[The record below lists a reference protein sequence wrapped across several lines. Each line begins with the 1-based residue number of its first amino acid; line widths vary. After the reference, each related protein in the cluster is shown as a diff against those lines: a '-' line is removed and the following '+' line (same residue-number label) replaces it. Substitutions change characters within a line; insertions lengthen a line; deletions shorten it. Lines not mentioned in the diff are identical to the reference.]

1 MAGEIV
7 SLDLS
12 NAKHIKRASRADTT
26 PTIGVIST
34 APGVLLG
41 KELTN
46 AKPVALSGRV
56 PVKVNNEGGVIAIGD
71 RITLSSVSGVGTKAT
86 TTAETIGI
94 ALEAF
99 NGTTGTVEVFVERRN
114 NFLTSQFYVDSN
126 GNVGIG
132 TTTPA
137 YKLHVLGDVAA
148 TSFINISTRDAKKDI
163 SHLTPSQETD
173 FLAKIKTT
181 NIAKYHYNIEDQNN
195 PLRLGLIA
203 EEAPAEILSVDG
215 KGVDVYKMATFTL
228 GGVKALQK
236 EIEKMKIDL
245 VSLQASA
252 GASASS
258 ADKSSGTGS
267 DGLFAWILN
276 KFMTTLGIGFEQGK
290 ICLEDVCVNKTQL
303 KELLE
308 KTIFLKH
315 LHHPAH
321 LLLRVH
327 LRYQA
332 RQVRKALRLHHQAR
346 APKCHPV
353 HRRNQVLR
361 QKQFHPVAHCLL
373 TRPVRPAFQAQKVH
387 HRQFPRPHLLK
398 PLLRLPARLK
408 AQVQQVLNPKALQ
421 VPFLHNRGIIPPRKQ
436 PLPTSP
442 CQGGATYI

>member
-1 MAGEIV
+1 M
-7 SLDLS
+7 
-12 NAKHIKRASRADTT
+12 
-26 PTIGVIST
+26 
-34 APGVLLG
+34 
-41 KELTN
+41 
-46 AKPVALSGRV
+46 ALSGRV

-132 TTTPA
+132 TTSPA

-308 KTIFLKH
+308 KNNISQTSSSSSSS
-315 LHHPAH
+315 A
-321 LLLRVH
+321 
-327 LRYQA
+327 
-332 RQVRKALRLHHQAR
+332 
-346 APKCHPV
+346 
-353 HRRNQVLR
+353 
-361 QKQFHPVAHCLL
+361 VASSSSLSSEASSESSASSSSSSSAEVSSSSSAESSSSSEAISSGSSL
-373 TRPVRPAFQAQKVH
+373 SSYSSSSSSVSSAESSSSAVSSSSSSETASSASSSSESSSSTSS
-387 HRQFPRPHLLK
+387 
-398 PLLRLPARLK
+398 
-408 AQVQQVLNPKALQ
+408 
-421 VPFLHNRGIIPPRKQ
+421 Q
-436 PLPTSP
+436 PESSSSSVSS
-442 CQGGATYI
+442 